1 MRIIFFILLPVIAV
15 LFCGCGKQEK
25 INSQKIDALSQRM
38 IQLEQI
44 QTKQAAAL
52 QSQMTALAPEL
63 DKLSSS
69 YFEKN
74 QDAALFYHTN
84 TLFLLLTVAKQIELQ
99 LQAADAARQTQ
110 DALVYSYHTNELDT
124 MYLYAAHMESSLT
137 SSLNSQESRLE
148 DNLNA
153 QTKSANTALSNALV
167 NVINDTAAKQ
177 ISALKP
183 DAAEIARR
191 QQLEANVA
199 QLQHSLDLIK
209 AQLDKTVQS
218 NAPALRY

>member
-1 MRIIFFILLPVIAV
+1 MRKNYFLLLPVVAL

-44 QTKQAAAL
+44 QEKQAAGL
-52 QSQMTALAPEL
+52 QSQMTALAPQL

-99 LQAADAARQTQ
+99 LQAADTARQAQ

-124 MYLYAAHMESSLT
+124 MYLYAAHMESAMT

-148 DNLNA
+148 DNINE
-153 QTKSANTALSNALV
+153 QTKQANAALSNALV
-167 NVINDTAAKQ
+167 SVINDTATKQ
-177 ISALKP
+177 INSSKP
-183 DAAEIARR
+183 DATEIARR
-191 QQLEANVA
+191 QQMEANIA
-199 QLQHSLDLIK
+199 QLQSSLDLIK
-209 AQLDKTVQS
+209 SQLEKSLS
-218 NAPALRY
+218 NAPVLR